1 MPSVSISSANATTTR
16 SDVLIVA
23 AAKSEKAVS
32 VLSPAEEAAGAFG
45 RSLQPTLSTLGFEGK
60 EGQVAKLP
68 ASGVVKSAL
77 VIFVGVGEDQQ
88 PTPETLR
95 RAAATGVQA
104 TANAN
109 SVSIAFPT
117 EDDDAVQA
125 ITEGVV
131 LGSYRFDRYKSS
143 PDDQTV
149 NSVVI
154 LSDRSRSKAGK
165 AAVERGETVA
175 TAVCMARDWVNTG
188 AGDLTPPAYADAV
201 AEAAADD
208 KVKVTVWDDARL
220 AKENCGG
227 VLGVGRGSDSESRIV
242 QVAYKPRKPVAH
254 LALVGKGI
262 TFDSGGLSIKPGS
275 SMMTMKCDM
284 AGSAAVVA
292 ATLAIAR
299 LGLPIRVTC
308 VAAMAENMVSGS
320 STRPGD
326 VLTIRGGTT
335 VEVHNTD
342 AEGRLVL
349 ADALVVAAEH
359 EPDYLV
365 DVATLTGAC
374 VVGLGE
380 RTAGVLSND
389 DTLRSAIPR
398 IADEVGE
405 PMWPLPLAEEMRAK
419 VRSSDVADLRQHN
432 PKPVGGTLYAAAFL
446 REFVGDSRW
455 AHIDIAGPGFNNES
469 AYGYVPKGGTGVA
482 VRTLVATAQAIADGE
497 LD

>member
-23 AAKSEKAVS
+23 ASKGDKSIN
-32 VLSPAEEAAGAFG
+32 VLAPADEAGDAFG

-68 ASGVVKSAL
+68 TSGVIKAAL
-77 VIFVGVGEDQQ
+77 VIFVGVGEDSQ
-88 PTPETLR
+88 PTAESLR
-95 RAAATGVQA
+95 RAAATGIKA
-104 TANAN
+104 TANAD

-125 ITEGVV
+125 ITEGVE
-131 LGSYRFDRYKSS
+131 LGMYRFDRYKSS
-143 PDDQTV
+143 PDEQTV
-149 NSVVI
+149 NSVAI
-154 LSDRSRSKAGK
+154 LSERSRSKAAK
-165 AAVERGETVA
+165 AAVERGEAVA
-175 TAVCMARDWVNTG
+175 AAVCLARDWVNTT
-188 AGDLTPPAYADAV
+188 AGDLTPPAFADAV
-201 AEAAADD
+201 GEAAANDR
-208 KVKVTVWDDARL
+208 VKVTVWDDARL

-227 VLGVGRGSDSESRIV
+227 ILGVGSGSDSESRLV
-242 QVAYKPRKPVAH
+242 QIAYKPKKPVAH

-262 TFDSGGLSIKPGS
+262 TFDSGGLSIKPGQ

-284 AGSAAVVA
+284 GGAAAVIA

-308 VAAMAENMVSGS
+308 LVGMAENMVSGS

-349 ADALVVAAEH
+349 ADALVLATEQK
-359 EPDYLV
+359 PDYLV

-380 RTAGVLSND
+380 RTTGVLSND

-398 IADEVGE
+398 IGDEVGE
-405 PMWPLPLAEEMRAK
+405 PTWPLPIAEEMRAT
-419 VRSSDVADLRQHN
+419 VRSSNIADLRQHN

-446 REFVGDSRW
+446 REFVGESRW
-455 AHIDIAGPGFNNES
+455 AHFDIAGPAFNNES
-469 AYGYVPKGGTGVA
+469 AYGYVPKGGTGAA
-482 VRTLVATAQAIADGE
+482 VRTLIATAQAIVDGE
-497 LD
+497 IE

>member
-1 MPSVSISSANATTTR
+1 MPTVSISSASPTTTR

-23 AAKSEKAVS
+23 AAKSGKQVS
-32 VLSPAEEAAGAFG
+32 VLTPAEEVADAFG
-45 RSLQPTLSTLGFEGK
+45 RSLQPTLSTLGFTGK

-68 ASGVVKSAL
+68 ANGVIKAAM
-77 VIFVGVGEDQQ
+77 VIVVGVGDDEE
-88 PTPETLR
+88 PSTETLR
-95 RAAATGVQA
+95 RAAAVGIKAV
-104 TANAN
+104 ANAD
-109 SVSIAFPT
+109 SVSVAFPT
-117 EDDDAVQA
+117 PDDETVSGIA
-125 ITEGVV
+125 EGIL
-131 LGSYRFDRYKSS
+131 LGSYRFDRYKSETDHDA
-143 PDDQTV
+143 P
-149 NSVVI
+149 NSVSV
-154 LSDRSRSKAGK
+154 LSDRSRTKTGK
-165 AAVERGETVA
+165 AAVERAETIA
-175 TAVCMARDWVNTG
+175 TAVALARNWVNTA
-188 AGDLTPPAYADAV
+188 AGDLTPPAYADAI

-220 AKENCGG
+220 AKEKCGG
-227 VLGVGRGSDSESRIV
+227 ILGVGSGSDSESRLV
-242 QVAYKPRKPVAH
+242 QIAYKPKKPVAH

-262 TFDSGGLSIKPGS
+262 TFDSGGLSIKPGAG
-275 SMMTMKCDM
+275 MMTMKCDM

-299 LGLPIRVTC
+299 LGLPVRVTC

-349 ADALVVAAEH
+349 ADGLVVATEQ
-359 EPDYLV
+359 EPDFLV

-389 DTLRSAIPR
+389 DTLRELIPQ
-398 IADEVGE
+398 IAESVGE

-419 VRSSDVADLRQHN
+419 VRSSEIADLRQHN

-482 VRTLVATAQAIADGE
+482 VRTLVATAQAIADGDLE
-497 LD
+497 

>member
-1 MPSVSISSANATTTR
+1 MPSVSISSASPTTTR

-23 AAKSEKAVS
+23 ATSSGKQVS
-32 VLSPAEEAAGAFG
+32 VLAPADEVADAFG
-45 RSLQPTLSTLGFEGK
+45 RSLQPTLSTLGFTGK

-68 ASGVVKSAL
+68 TNGVVKSPL
-77 VIFVGVGEDQQ
+77 VILVGVGESAE
-88 PTPETLR
+88 PSAETLR
-95 RAAATGVQA
+95 RAAAVGVKA
-104 TANAN
+104 TSNAD
-109 SVSIAFPT
+109 SVAVAFPT
-117 EDDDAVQA
+117 PDDDAVSA
-125 ITEGVV
+125 VAEGVL

-143 PDDQTV
+143 PDDDAV

-154 LSDRSRSKAGK
+154 LSERSRTKGGK
-165 AAVERGETVA
+165 AAIDRAETVA
-175 TAVCMARDWVNTG
+175 SAVCLARDWVNTG

-201 AEAAADD
+201 TEAASDD

-220 AKENCGG
+220 TKEGCGG
-227 VLGVGRGSDSESRIV
+227 ILGVGRASDSESRLV
-242 QVAYKPRKPVAH
+242 QIAYKPKKPVAH

-275 SMMTMKCDM
+275 GMMTMKCDM
-284 AGSAAVVA
+284 AGSAAVIA

-299 LGLPIRVTC
+299 LGLPVRVTC

-320 STRPGD
+320 ATRPGD

-349 ADALVVAAEH
+349 ADALVVATEH
-359 EPDYLV
+359 QPDFLV

-389 DTLRSAIPR
+389 DTLRSAVPR
-398 IADEVGE
+398 LADSVGE
-405 PMWPLPLAEEMRAK
+405 PMWPLPIAEEMRAK
-419 VRSSDVADLRQHN
+419 VRSSEIADLRQHN

-446 REFVGDSRW
+446 REFVGESRW
-455 AHIDIAGPGFNNES
+455 AHLDIAGPGFNNES

-482 VRTLVATAQAIADGE
+482 VRTLVATAQAIADGD
-497 LD
+497 LA

>member
-23 AAKSEKAVS
+23 AAKADKS
-32 VLSPAEEAAGAFG
+32 VDVLDPADGVASAFG

-60 EGQVAKLP
+60 EGQVAKVP
-68 ASGVVKSAL
+68 ASGVVKAAL
-77 VIFVGVGEDQQ
+77 VIFVGVGDDDQ
-88 PTPETLR
+88 PSAESLR
-95 RAAATGVQA
+95 RAAAVGIKA
-104 TANAN
+104 TANAD

-117 EDDDAVQA
+117 DDDAAVQA
-125 ITEGVV
+125 ITEGVA
-131 LGSYRFDRYKSS
+131 LGSYRFDRYKSK
-143 PDDQTV
+143 PTDHTV

-154 LSDRSRSKAGK
+154 LSDRSRGKASK
-165 AAVERGETVA
+165 AAVEHGEIIA
-175 TAVCMARDWVNTG
+175 GAVSLARDWVNTG

-220 AKENCGG
+220 TKENCGG
-227 VLGVGRGSDSESRIV
+227 VLGVGRGSEAESRLV
-242 QVAYKPRKPVAH
+242 QIAYKPKKPVAH

-262 TFDSGGLSIKPGS
+262 TFDSGGLSIKPGA

-284 AGSAAVVA
+284 AGSAAVIA

-308 VAAMAENMVSGS
+308 VAAMAENMVSGA

-349 ADALVVAAEH
+349 ADALVVASEH
-359 EPDYLV
+359 KPDFLV

-380 RTAGVLSND
+380 RTAGVMSND
-389 DTLRSAIPR
+389 DVLRAAIPR
-398 IADEVGE
+398 IADDVGE
-405 PMWPLPLAEEMRAK
+405 PMWALPIAEEMQAK
-419 VRSSDVADLRQHN
+419 VRSSDLADLRQHN

-446 REFVGDSRW
+446 REFVGENRW

-469 AYGYVPKGGTGVA
+469 AYGYVPKGGTGAA
-482 VRTLVATAQAIADGE
+482 VRTLIGTARAIVAGDLE
-497 LD
+497 